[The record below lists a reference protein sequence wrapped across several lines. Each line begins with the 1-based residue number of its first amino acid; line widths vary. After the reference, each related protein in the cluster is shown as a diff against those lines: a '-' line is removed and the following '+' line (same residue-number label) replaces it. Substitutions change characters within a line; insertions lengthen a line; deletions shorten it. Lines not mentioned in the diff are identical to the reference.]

1 MGFVSAA
8 LPVLQVLSLIIGIAV
23 GIMTFIYYWKKA
35 KSEEVLAAAVV
46 AAAAVKAT
54 ATIAATALH
63 EK

>member
-23 GIMTFIYYWKKA
+23 GIVTFIYYWKKV
-35 KSEEVLAAAVV
+35 KSEEVLATAMV

-54 ATIAATALH
+54 ATIAATALQ